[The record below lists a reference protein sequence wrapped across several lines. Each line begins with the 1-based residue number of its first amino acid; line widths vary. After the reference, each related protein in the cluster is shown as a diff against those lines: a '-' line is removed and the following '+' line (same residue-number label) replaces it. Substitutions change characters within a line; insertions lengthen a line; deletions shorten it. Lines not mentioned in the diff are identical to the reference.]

1 MCVSTIDDER
11 DEKTKW
17 HMFKSRTLTPANLDI
32 GQWVPILHQRQHVPA
47 AMTGASFENVRRMLN
62 ELSTAADPGL
72 VVLIAEVRRGPDR
85 LDGSIVRE
93 FLAREPDFRS
103 IFTAWL
109 MLNDA
114 HRYADVCTR

>member
-1 MCVSTIDDER
+1 
-11 DEKTKW
+11 
-17 HMFKSRTLTPANLDI
+17 
-32 GQWVPILHQRQHVPA
+32 
-47 AMTGASFENVRRMLN
+47 MTGASFENVRRMLN

-85 LDGSIVRE
+85 PDGSIVRE

-114 HRYADVCTR
+114 HRYADVCCMLAVHLRQYLMGSIEHRRAKPWMRLLL